1 MAGWLVIAANWTR
14 PPAHQ
19 SGLHAGASSDAAA
32 AVVASAP
39 SVAAAAADIPV
50 TTSAIGVYVK
60 PEVESVPESTARPEV
75 PATDALTTSMTA
87 GDNSAA
93 DEVRS
98 RAKSTRCY

>member
-1 MAGWLVIAANWTR
+1 VIAANWTR

-19 SGLHAGASSDAAA
+19 SGLHAGSSSDAAA

-39 SVAAAAADIPV
+39 SVAAAADIPV

-98 RAKSTRCY
+98 RATSTRCY